1 MIPFAENRPPH
12 PSYPDVIDLALRLPA
27 RAVVKLTL
35 LSIVETD
42 PSLTPQPMSS
52 TQIWSTLGQSLS
64 RRSIERSLSELE
76 KLKVIHRTSTEG
88 FNNVKLMQININNL
102 RALAPQQTPK
112 PRPTVGAP
120 QPVGAPHTEG
130 MRQPDGARHIDA
142 IRQPDGAR
150 HIDAMRQPDGADSE
164 TGYITTTHPD
174 SETGYVTPTHPDSE
188 TGQAAPKSN
197 ELNRAPTAED
207 KKRRRA
213 RINHFSQFF

>member
-35 LSIVETD
+35 LSIIETD

-64 RRSIERSLSELE
+64 KRSIERSLSELE

-88 FNNVKLMQININNL
+88 FNNIKFMQININNL
-102 RALAPQQTPK
+102 RTLAPQPTPK
-112 PRPTVGAP
+112 PRLTVGAP

-142 IRQPDGAR
+142 
-150 HIDAMRQPDGADSE
+150 MRQPDRA
-164 TGYITTTHPD
+164 D

-188 TGQAAPKSN
+188 TGQAAPKHKSN

-213 RINHFSQFF
+213 KINHFSQFF